1 MKTCVLLM
9 IWYNF
14 FLSLNLNADSKT
26 YCTRHS
32 RSICSLFY
40 MGQIRKAT
48 FNQQQKYS
56 EGEREREREKERV
69 FFLPRL
75 YQTSISPL
83 SVRTSIIVCPRKS
96 SGSLISFDLTRA
108 LISSSSSLPSERTR
122 NRSESCFFKLLTICY
137 SLYFHIC
144 IFFFKVTVRYFLGT
158 KILQNS

>member
-14 FLSLNLNADSKT
+14 FLSLNLNTDSKT

-56 EGEREREREKERV
+56 EREREREKERV

-108 LISSSSSLPSERTR
+108 LISSSSSLPSEGTR
-122 NRSESCFFKLLTICY
+122 NRTESCFCKLTICY

-144 IFFFKVTVRYFLGT
+144 SFFFKATARYFLGT
-158 KILQNS
+158 KILLNSRMW

>member
-56 EGEREREREKERV
+56 EGERERERKKE
-69 FFLPRL
+69 
-75 YQTSISPL
+75 
-83 SVRTSIIVCPRKS
+83 
-96 SGSLISFDLTRA
+96 
-108 LISSSSSLPSERTR
+108 SSSYPDYTKHPSLHSVFE
-122 NRSESCFFKLLTICY
+122 
-137 SLYFHIC
+137 
-144 IFFFKVTVRYFLGT
+144 
-158 KILQNS
+158 LQ

>member
-56 EGEREREREKERV
+56 EGERERERE
-69 FFLPRL
+69 
-75 YQTSISPL
+75 
-83 SVRTSIIVCPRKS
+83 RKS
-96 SGSLISFDLTRA
+96 L
-108 LISSSSSLPSERTR
+108 
-122 NRSESCFFKLLTICY
+122 LLTQIIPNIHLSTQC
-137 SLYFHIC
+137 SNFNNRLPKEVIRFSDQ
-144 IFFFKVTVRYFLGT
+144 L
-158 KILQNS
+158 

>member
-14 FLSLNLNADSKT
+14 FLSLDLNADSKT
-26 YCTRHS
+26 YCTRHG

-56 EGEREREREKERV
+56 ERETDREKQRV

-108 LISSSSSLPSERTR
+108 LISSSSSLQSEGTR
-122 NRSESCFFKLLTICY
+122 NRSESCFCKLLTICY

-144 IFFFKVTVRYFLGT
+144 SFFFSKSQLGIFLGT
-158 KILQNS
+158 KILLNS

>member
-14 FLSLNLNADSKT
+14 FLSLNLNANSKT

-48 FNQQQKYS
+48 FNQQQKHS
-56 EGEREREREKERV
+56 EREREKERF

-108 LISSSSSLPSERTR
+108 LISSSSSLPSEGTR
-122 NRSESCFFKLLTICY
+122 NRSESCFCKLLTICY

-144 IFFFKVTVRYFLGT
+144 SFFFFKVTVRYFFRH
-158 KILQNS
+158 